1 MDEKEIF
8 EALGVAP
15 EEPAGE
21 GGNEQGNARPAAQA
35 AEEGKETPDRP
46 PAAAKALKAP
56 QSGASRPQS
65 EGGENAPPASV
76 QAEGAQKGAAAEDAP
91 GEPEDAG
98 GESQG
103 QSREAAPKAAEG
115 GLTEEERRENAAQ
128 RRRQEQQAAIDR
140 AVEEALRKERE
151 KAQGEWSDFFNAAK
165 LKNTMT
171 GEPIRTL
178 EEFQAWNQ
186 AFQTAQIAKD
196 LEAGKLTREALDKA
210 VADNPSVKRAEEI
223 IRRDEEARR
232 QAEEAAAKARID
244 GEIAEIHKMDPAVS
258 SVEDLMK
265 MPNAKQFYEYV
276 KRGNS
281 FLDAYY
287 LANREALEQ
296 RAAQAARQQAMSAA
310 RSKDHLTAT
319 GNARGAGAASVP
331 SEEMQLFRLL
341 NPDATEAEIQKYYNR
356 KG

>member
-8 EALGVAP
+8 EALGFAP
-15 EEPAGE
+15 DGSLPENGGEQEGAG
-21 GGNEQGNARPAAQA
+21 PAAQA
-35 AEEGKETPDRP
+35 AEKETD
-46 PAAAKALKAP
+46 ATTK
-56 QSGASRPQS
+56 S
-65 EGGENAPPASV
+65 EGSESEEAASGQEDAQEGEAGTGADGGQENATG
-76 QAEGAQKGAAAEDAP
+76 AEE
-91 GEPEDAG
+91 G

-103 QSREAAPKAAEG
+103 KSREVTPKAAEG

-128 RRRQEQQAAIDR
+128 RRRQEQQAAIDQ

-151 KAQGEWSDFFNAAK
+151 KAQGEWTDFFNAAK

-178 EEFQAWNQ
+178 EEFRAWNE
-186 AFQTAQIAKD
+186 AFQTAQISKD
-196 LEAGKLTREALDKA
+196 LESGKLTREALDKA
-210 VADNPSVKRAEEI
+210 VADNPAVKRAEEI

-287 LANREALEQ
+287 LANRETLEQ

-310 RSKDHLTAT
+310 RSKDHLTAI

-341 NPDATEAEIQKYYNR
+341 NPDATEAEIQKYYNK

>member
-8 EALGVAP
+8 EALGFTPDGSLP
-15 EEPAGE
+15 EDGGEQAGA
-21 GGNEQGNARPAAQA
+21 GPAAQA
-35 AEEGKETPDRP
+35 EEKETD
-46 PAAAKALKAP
+46 AT
-56 QSGASRPQS
+56 PQS
-65 EGGENAPPASV
+65 EGGENEEAASG
-76 QAEGAQKGAAAEDAP
+76 QEDAQE
-91 GEPEDAG
+91 GEAGTGASEGQENATGTGEG

-103 QSREAAPKAAEG
+103 QSRETPPKAAEG

-128 RRRQEQQAAIDR
+128 RRRQEQQAAIDQ

-178 EEFQAWNQ
+178 EEFRAWNE

-210 VADNPSVKRAEEI
+210 VADNPAVKRAEEI

-232 QAEEAAAKARID
+232 QTEEAAAKARID

-287 LANREALEQ
+287 LANRETLEQ
-296 RAAQAARQQAMSAA
+296 RAAQAARQQAMNAA
-310 RSKDHLTAT
+310 RSKDHLTAI

-341 NPDATEAEIQKYYNR
+341 NPDATEAEIQKYYNK

>member
-8 EALGVAP
+8 EALGFTPDGSLP
-15 EEPAGE
+15 EDGGEQTDAGPAAHAAEKETDATSQGE
-21 GGNEQGNARPAAQA
+21 GGEDAQ
-35 AEEGKETPDRP
+35 EGEAGT
-46 PAAAKALKAP
+46 
-56 QSGASRPQS
+56 GAS
-65 EGGENAPPASV
+65 GGQENAAGTD
-76 QAEGAQKGAAAEDAP
+76 E
-91 GEPEDAG
+91 G

-103 QSREAAPKAAEG
+103 QSREVTPKAAEG

-128 RRRQEQQAAIDR
+128 RRRQEQQAAIDQ

-151 KAQGEWSDFFNAAK
+151 KAKVEWSDFFNAAK

-178 EEFQAWNQ
+178 EEFRAWNE
-186 AFQTAQIAKD
+186 AFQTAQISKD
-196 LEAGKLTREALDKA
+196 LEAGKLTREALDRA
-210 VADNPSVKRAEEI
+210 VADNPAVKRAEEI

-341 NPDATEAEIQKYYNR
+341 NPDATEAEIQKYYNK

>member
-1 MDEKEIF
+1 MGEKEIF

-21 GGNEQGNARPAAQA
+21 SGSEQAGAEPAAQA
-35 AEEGKETPDRP
+35 AEEGNDATT
-46 PAAAKALKAP
+46 
-56 QSGASRPQS
+56 QS
-65 EGGENAPPASV
+65 EGGENTNGSSG
-76 QAEGAQKGAAAEDAP
+76 QEEGATEGADGTDASGDSKEAPAA
-91 GEPEDAG
+91 

-103 QSREAAPKAAEG
+103 QNREDPPKAAEG

-128 RRRQEQQAAIDR
+128 RRRQEQQAAINQ

-151 KAQGEWSDFFNAAK
+151 KAQGEWSDFFDAAK

-178 EEFQAWNQ
+178 EEFRAWNQ
-186 AFQTAQIAKD
+186 AFQAAQISKD
-196 LEAGKLTREALDKA
+196 LEAGKLTPEALDRA
-210 VADNPSVKRAEEI
+210 VANNPAVRRAEEI
-223 IRRDEEARR
+223 IRRDEEVRR
-232 QAEEAAAKARID
+232 QAEEAEARKKI
-244 GEIAEIHKMDPAVS
+244 EAELAEIHKMDPSVS
-258 SVEDLMK
+258 SVEDLLK
-265 MPNAKQFYEYV
+265 MPNAKQFYDYV

-296 RAAQAARQQAMSAA
+296 RTAQAARQQAISAA
-310 RSKDHLTAT
+310 RGKEHLSAT

-331 SEEMQLFRLL
+331 AEDMQLFRLL
-341 NPDATEAEIQKYYNR
+341 NPDATEADIQKYYN
-356 KG
+356 KQQKK

>member
-8 EALGVAP
+8 EALGFTPDGSLP
-15 EEPAGE
+15 EEGGEQEGAG
-21 GGNEQGNARPAAQA
+21 PAAQA
-35 AEEGKETPDRP
+35 VKKENDAATKSEEAD
-46 PAAAKALKAP
+46 
-56 QSGASRPQS
+56 SGQ
-65 EGGENAPPASV
+65 
-76 QAEGAQKGAAAEDAP
+76 EGAQEGETGTGASGGQENAAGT
-91 GEPEDAG
+91 GEGD
-98 GESQG
+98 ESQG
-103 QSREAAPKAAEG
+103 QSREVPPKAAEG

-128 RRRQEQQAAIDR
+128 RRRQEQQAAIDQ

-151 KAQGEWSDFFNAAK
+151 KAQGEWSDFFSAAK

-178 EEFQAWNQ
+178 EEFRAWNE
-186 AFQTAQIAKD
+186 AFQTAQISRD

-210 VADNPSVKRAEEI
+210 VADNPAVKRAEEI

-232 QAEEAAAKARID
+232 QAEEAEARKRI
-244 GEIAEIHKMDPAVS
+244 ETELAEIHKMDPTVS

-265 MPNAKQFYEYV
+265 MPNADKFYGYV

-287 LANREALEQ
+287 LANRETLEQ
-296 RAAQAARQQAMSAA
+296 RTAQAARQQAMSAA

-341 NPDATEAEIQKYYNR
+341 NPDATEAEIQKYYNK

>member
-8 EALGVAP
+8 EALGFAQDGSLP
-15 EEPAGE
+15 EDKGWQTGDET
-21 GGNEQGNARPAAQA
+21 AAQA
-35 AEEGKETPDRP
+35 EEKETD
-46 PAAAKALKAP
+46 AAP
-56 QSGASRPQS
+56 QN
-65 EGGENAPPASV
+65 EGGENEEAASG
-76 QAEGAQKGAAAEDAP
+76 QEDAV
-91 GEPEDAG
+91 GTDEG

-103 QSREAAPKAAEG
+103 QSREAASGAKDAGG

-128 RRRQEQQAAIDR
+128 RRRQEQQAAIDQ

-151 KAQGEWSDFFNAAK
+151 KAQGEWSDFFSAAK

-178 EEFQAWNQ
+178 EEFRAWNE
-186 AFQTAQIAKD
+186 AFQTAQISRD

-210 VADNPSVKRAEEI
+210 VADNPAVRRAEEI
-223 IRRDEEARR
+223 IRRDEEARKR
-232 QAEEAAAKARID
+232 AEEAEARARID
-244 GEIAEIHKMDPAVS
+244 REIAEIHKLDPAVS

-265 MPNAKQFYEYV
+265 TPNAEKFYGYV

-287 LANREALEQ
+287 LANRETLEQ

-341 NPDATEAEIQKYYNR
+341 NPDATEAEIQKYYNK

>member
-15 EEPAGE
+15 EDTAGE
-21 GGNEQGNARPAAQA
+21 GGNEQGNAGPAAQA
-35 AEEGKETPDRP
+35 AEEGKETPT
-46 PAAAKALKAP
+46 
-56 QSGASRPQS
+56 QS
-65 EGGENAPPASV
+65 EGGENAAAASV
-76 QAEGAQKGAAAEDAP
+76 QAEGTQEGAAAEDAP
-91 GEPEDAG
+91 GEQENAPGTDAG

-103 QSREAAPKAAEG
+103 QSREATPKAAEG

-128 RRRQEQQAAIDR
+128 RRRQEQQAAIDQ

-151 KAQGEWSDFFNAAK
+151 KAQGEWTDFFNAAK

-178 EEFQAWNQ
+178 EEFRAWNE
-186 AFQTAQIAKD
+186 AFQTAQISKD

-210 VADNPSVKRAEEI
+210 VADNPAVKRAEEI

-287 LANREALEQ
+287 LANRETLEQ

-356 KG
+356 KS

>member
-1 MDEKEIF
+1 MDEKDIF
-8 EALGVAP
+8 KALGFAQDGSLP
-15 EEPAGE
+15 EDNGGQTGDETAAQTAENNVTPQGE
-21 GGNEQGNARPAAQA
+21 GG
-35 AEEGKETPDRP
+35 
-46 PAAAKALKAP
+46 
-56 QSGASRPQS
+56 
-65 EGGENAPPASV
+65 
-76 QAEGAQKGAAAEDAP
+76 EGAETASGQEGVQEGATDVGVSGGQENTAGTDED
-91 GEPEDAG
+91 

-103 QSREAAPKAAEG
+103 QSREATPKAAEG

-128 RRRQEQQAAIDR
+128 RRRQEQQAAIDQ

-178 EEFQAWNQ
+178 EEFRAWNE
-186 AFQTAQIAKD
+186 AFQTAQISKD
-196 LEAGKLTREALDKA
+196 LEAGKLTREALDQA
-210 VADNPSVKRAEEI
+210 VANNPAVKRAEEI
-223 IRRDEEARR
+223 IRREEEARR
-232 QAEEAAAKARID
+232 KSEEAAAKARID

-265 MPNAKQFYEYV
+265 KPNAKQFYEYV
-276 KRGNS
+276 KRGSS

-319 GNARGAGAASVP
+319 GNARDAGAASVP

-341 NPDATEAEIQKYYNR
+341 NPDATEAEI
-356 KG
+356 

>member
-8 EALGVAP
+8 EALGFAQDRSLP
-15 EEPAGE
+15 EDNGRQT
-21 GGNEQGNARPAAQA
+21 GDGTAAQA
-35 AEEGKETPDRP
+35 AEKETD
-46 PAAAKALKAP
+46 ATP
-56 QSGASRPQS
+56 QG
-65 EGGENAPPASV
+65 EGGEGEEAVSG
-76 QAEGAQKGAAAEDAP
+76 QEGAQESEAGIGASGGQENATGTD
-91 GEPEDAG
+91 DG

-103 QSREAAPKAAEG
+103 QSREAASDAKDAGG

-128 RRRQEQQAAIDR
+128 RRRQEQQAAIDQ

-151 KAQGEWSDFFNAAK
+151 KAQGEWSDFFSAAK

-178 EEFQAWNQ
+178 EEFRAWNE
-186 AFQTAQIAKD
+186 AFQTAQISRD

-210 VADNPSVKRAEEI
+210 VADNPAVKRAEEI

-232 QAEEAAAKARID
+232 QAEEAEARKRI
-244 GEIAEIHKMDPAVS
+244 ETELAEIHKMDPTVS

-265 MPNAKQFYEYV
+265 MPNAEKFYGYV

-287 LANREALEQ
+287 LANRETLEQ

-331 SEEMQLFRLL
+331 PEDMQLFRLL
-341 NPDATEAEIQKYYNR
+341 NPDATEAEIQKYYNK